1 MWPTRHAYSTTR
13 RHCLLMLHTDG
24 ETLSLQSANRQFNY
38 TPAKRLLQGLVC
50 LLLLHKP
57 TSAEQGWYTYD
68 DSIINGSVS
77 CYFMEMDHQQGR
89 LCTATQILFDRS
101 EQELGQIHDMLVCE
115 CL

>member
-1 MWPTRHAYSTTR
+1 
-13 RHCLLMLHTDG
+13 MLHTDG
-24 ETLSLQSANRQFNY
+24 DILRLQSANRQFKY
-38 TPAKRLLQGLVC
+38 TPAKQLLQGLVC

-57 TSAEQGWYTYD
+57 TSAEQEWYEYD

-101 EQELGQIHDMLVCE
+101 EQELGQIHDMLVCCE

>member
-1 MWPTRHAYSTTR
+1 
-13 RHCLLMLHTDG
+13 MLHTDG
-24 ETLSLQSANRQFNY
+24 ETLSLHSANRQFNY
-38 TPAKRLLQGLVC
+38 TPAKRLLQALVC

-57 TSAEQGWYTYD
+57 TSAEQGWYAYD

-77 CYFMEMDHQQGR
+77 CYFMELDRQQGR

-101 EQELGQIHDMLVCE
+101 DQELGQIHDMLVCE

>member
-1 MWPTRHAYSTTR
+1 MWPTWHAYSTIR
-13 RHCLLMLHTDG
+13 RQCLLMLHTDG
-24 ETLSLQSANRQFNY
+24 EASHLRSANRQLKN
-38 TPAKRLLQGLVC
+38 TPAKQLLQGLVC
-50 LLLLHKP
+50 LLLLQQA
-57 TSAEQGWYTYD
+57 TSAEQGWYAYD

-77 CYFMEMDHQQGR
+77 CYFMELDRQHGR